1 LLPFLIP
8 AAIKA
13 ASDCVDPGFM
23 SSPQTLVWT
32 TTAWAFLP
40 ASMLMRGIAMGR
52 IAQMIEEK
60 RRRAY
65 AQAELESVQ
74 RA

>member
-1 LLPFLIP
+1 
-8 AAIKA
+8 
-13 ASDCVDPGFM
+13 
-23 SSPQTLVWT
+23 
-32 TTAWAFLP
+32 
-40 ASMLMRGIAMGR
+40 MLMRGIAMGR